1 MSKSVKL
8 RSRVGKPSKAQLST
22 KDTLEDETSNLKDQV
37 KTLQGSL
44 EKLEGQVHKTRRMF
58 KKKLKSFM
66 AEDKKIVKIVVA
78 STAQQEYENSI
89 MKTRLKTLQGSVEK
103 LEGLHKTD
111 LIEEK
116 KLKQEQKLQ
125 KSLIL
130 CYDYK
135 ETKDTLEQENSDL
148 KDEVKTLQAS
158 VETLEGQLHETHLMH
173 ERKLKSSLAESEERI
188 KIALESN
195 AQLEHKNSIL
205 MEQLK
210 TLQGPE
216 EKLERRL
223 CETHETRAKLLKDTL
238 EQDNSDLKDEVKTL
252 HCSLDKLEEELRDT
266 NRMLEKKLKELQK
279 SQVLWYQSEET
290 KDTLEDENSDLKDEV
305 KTPQA
310 SVETLEGQVHESQK
324 FNEEILNERDPEQQK
339 YITLLSKY
347 EAIKSEA
354 QENTLNAI
362 AEIENKKFALMKQLG
377 ILRYSLEDC
386 ATLL

>member
-8 RSRVGKPSKAQLST
+8 RSRVGKPLKAQLST
-22 KDTLEDETSNLKDQV
+22 KDETSNLKDQV
-37 KTLQGSL
+37 KILQGSL

-89 MKTRLKTLQGSVEK
+89 MKTQLKTLQGSVEK

-111 LIEEK
+111 HIEEK

-135 ETKDTLEQENSDL
+135 ETRDTLEQENSDL

-173 ERKLKSSLAESEERI
+173 ERKLKERI

-195 AQLEHKNSIL
+195 AQLERKNSIL

-223 CETHETRAKLLKDTL
+223 CETHETRVKLLKDTL

-252 HCSLDKLEEELRDT
+252 HCSLDRLEEELRDT

-290 KDTLEDENSDLKDEV
+290 KDTPEQENSDLKDEV

-310 SVETLEGQVHESQK
+310 SVETVEGQVHESQR

>member
-8 RSRVGKPSKAQLST
+8 RSRVGKPLKAQLST
-22 KDTLEDETSNLKDQV
+22 KDETSNLKDQV
-37 KTLQGSL
+37 KILQGSL

-89 MKTRLKTLQGSVEK
+89 MKTQLKTLQGSVEK

-111 LIEEK
+111 HIEEK
-116 KLKQEQKLQ
+116 KLKEQEQKLQ

-135 ETKDTLEQENSDL
+135 ETRDTLEQENSDL

-173 ERKLKSSLAESEERI
+173 ERKLKERI

-195 AQLEHKNSIL
+195 AQLERKNSIL

-223 CETHETRAKLLKDTL
+223 CETHETRVKLLKDTL

-252 HCSLDKLEEELRDT
+252 HCSLDRLEEELRDT

-290 KDTLEDENSDLKDEV
+290 KDTPEQENSDLKDEV

-310 SVETLEGQVHESQK
+310 SVETVEGQVHESQR

>member
-8 RSRVGKPSKAQLST
+8 RSRVGKPLKAQLST
-22 KDTLEDETSNLKDQV
+22 KDETSNLKDQV
-37 KTLQGSL
+37 KILQGSL

-89 MKTRLKTLQGSVEK
+89 MKTQLKTLQGSVEK

-111 LIEEK
+111 HIEEK
-116 KLKQEQKLQ
+116 KLKEQKLQ

-135 ETKDTLEQENSDL
+135 ETRDTLEQENSDL

-195 AQLEHKNSIL
+195 AQLERKNSIL

-223 CETHETRAKLLKDTL
+223 CETHETRVKLLKDTL

-252 HCSLDKLEEELRDT
+252 HCSLDRLEEELRDT

-290 KDTLEDENSDLKDEV
+290 KDTPEQENSDLKDEV

-310 SVETLEGQVHESQK
+310 SVETVEGQVHESQR